1 MPMPPISSMVGLI
14 LAAAALSAPARAAP
28 AAGSAAAAAAEEQ
41 VQGARDLSQRLTVPV
56 TIAGGGPYHFV
67 VDTGAER
74 TVISRELA
82 DRLALA
88 PSRQVTVV
96 SIAGEDLVDTAIVP
110 SLKLTAGRGRM
121 AGFDAPVLAGEHL
134 GAEGMLGLD
143 SLRSK
148 KVVLDFKK
156 MHMSIADAN
165 ADADAAPRG
174 DGDEIVVTAKRRLG
188 QLVLVDAEAEGQ
200 KISVVIDTGSAVSI
214 GNDALRA
221 RLASK
226 GRLGVVIPIGITSV
240 TGERTAA
247 DYTSIRRIRIGGVN
261 LDSMPIAFADAG
273 IFHHLGLDRRPA
285 LLLGM
290 DALRLFDRVS
300 IDFANRNV
308 RFLLPGDA
316 FAAPPRMASL
326 APGRG

>member
-1 MPMPPISSMVGLI
+1 MPIPPISSMVSLI
-14 LAAAALSAPARAAP
+14 LAAAALSAPATAAP
-28 AAGSAAAAAAEEQ
+28 TAASATAAAAAAEEQ

-156 MHMSIADAN
+156 MHMSIADA
-165 ADADAAPRG
+165 DEAPRG

-221 RLASK
+221 RLAGK
-226 GRLGVVIPIGITSV
+226 GRLGVIIPIGITSV

-261 LDSMPIAFADAG
+261 LDSMPIAFANAG

>member
-1 MPMPPISSMVGLI
+1 MGTLANRNAWIA
-14 LAAAALSAPARAAP
+14 LAAAALLAASAHAATPADPAAP
-28 AAGSAAAAAAEEQ
+28 DQ
-41 VQGARDLSQRLTVPV
+41 VQGRRDTMQRLTVPV
-56 TIAGGGPYHFV
+56 TIDGGGPYHFV

-82 DRLALA
+82 DRLTLA
-88 PSRQVTVV
+88 PSRPVTVV
-96 SIAGEDLVDTAIVP
+96 SIAGEDLVETAIIP

-121 AGFDAPVLAGEHL
+121 NEFDAPVLAGAHL

-148 KVVLDFKK
+148 RVVLDFKK
-156 MHMSIADAN
+156 MHMSISEA
-165 ADADAAPRG
+165 G
-174 DGDEIVVTAKRRLG
+174 GSTQGETDEIVVTGKRRLG
-188 QLVLVDAEAEGQ
+188 QLVLVDAEADGQ

-221 RLASK
+221 RLARSGK
-226 GRLGVVIPIGITSV
+226 LGLVIPISITSV
-240 TGERTAA
+240 TGEETPA
-247 DYTSIRRIRIGGVN
+247 DYSSIRKIRIGGVN
-261 LDSMPIAFADAG
+261 LDNMPIAFADAG

-290 DALRLFDRVS
+290 DALKLFDRVS
-300 IDFANRNV
+300 IDFVNRNV

-316 FAAPPRMASL
+316 FLTAPRMASL
-326 APGRG
+326 TAGRG